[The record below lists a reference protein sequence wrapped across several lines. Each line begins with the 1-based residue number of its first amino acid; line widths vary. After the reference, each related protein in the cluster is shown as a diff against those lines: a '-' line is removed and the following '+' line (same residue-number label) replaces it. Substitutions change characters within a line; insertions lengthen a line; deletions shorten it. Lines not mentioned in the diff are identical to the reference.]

1 MHDPAVTGPDLGPH
15 DPDHLERTEQLRRT
29 SIAGMPDTGPAGAV
43 GRAATSERRPLTIL
57 FADIAGSTAIAE
69 KLDPEDWTLIVGEAL
84 GRLNAVAA
92 RYDGTVAR
100 LMGDGILVFFG
111 APVAHED
118 DPERAVRC
126 GLDMVREIDGVRGD
140 AHAHHTVPLQVRVG
154 INTGPVVVGMVG
166 GDIAQEYTAM
176 GDAVNIAARMQAA
189 APPGGVLITAA
200 TYKFVAPLVEATDAG
215 PLELK
220 GKTEPVYAYQVTAL
234 RRGAVSARGLGGDVH
249 SAMVGRDPQLA
260 RLRDAFA
267 VVRARHGR
275 VASILGEPGIGKS
288 RLLAELRTHV
298 ESTEPSTRW
307 IEARC
312 LSYGRSLPYHLV
324 LDLVRSC
331 IGVGPTADEPEVRAA
346 LEARMKVLFGE
357 AWADPYTYL
366 GHLLSIELEPEVR
379 AGVSTLEFE
388 TVKRYVS
395 SLINVLRA
403 LSASGPVVL
412 ACEDLHWA
420 DAASVNVL
428 LQLLPLV
435 NELPLLIVATS
446 RLDRESEGW
455 RLVSSIRDTFG
466 DALIEL
472 RLDRLSGDDTRILVA
487 NLLQIESLPPATRD
501 HILEKA
507 EGNPF
512 FVEEVIRMLI
522 DRGAIVRDGDRWIA
536 TAKAADVEIP
546 DTLQGLLLARIDRLP
561 AESKRT
567 LRVAAVIGRQFG
579 VTMLERLLAAKTG

>member
-1 MHDPAVTGPDLGPH
+1 MRDGGP
-15 DPDHLERTEQLRRT
+15 TAASQ
-29 SIAGMPDTGPAGAV
+29 
-43 GRAATSERRPLTIL
+43 RAATSERRPLTIL

-69 KLDPEDWTLIVGEAL
+69 KLDPEDWTVLVGKAFAK
-84 GRLNAVAA
+84 LNAVAA

-100 LMGDGILVFFG
+100 LMGDGVLVFFG

-126 GLDMVREIDGVRGD
+126 GLDMVREVGGAGAEPRARDN
-140 AHAHHTVPLQVRVG
+140 VPLQVRVG

-166 GDIAQEYTAM
+166 TDVAREYTAM

-189 APPGGVLITAA
+189 APPGGVMITAA
-200 TYKFVAPLVEATDAG
+200 TYRFVAPLVHATDAG

-220 GKTEPVYAYQVTAL
+220 GKTDPVRAYQVKGL
-234 RRGAVSARGLGGDVH
+234 RAGAVSARGLGTEVR
-249 SAMVGRDPQLA
+249 STMIGRDAQLA

-267 VVRARHGR
+267 IVRARQGR

-288 RLLAELRTHV
+288 RLLAELRAHV
-298 ESTEPSTRW
+298 ASADPSARW

-312 LSYGRSLPYHLV
+312 LSYGRALPYHLV
-324 LDLVRSC
+324 SDLVRSC
-331 IGVGPTADEPEVRAA
+331 LGVAATADEPEVRAA
-346 LEARMKVLFGE
+346 LEDRTKALFGDG
-357 AWADPYTYL
+357 WSDPYAYL
-366 GHLLSIELEPEVR
+366 GHLLSIDLDPDMR
-379 AGVSTLEFE
+379 ARVSAVEFE

-395 SLINVLRA
+395 SVIGVVRA
-403 LSASGPVVL
+403 LAATGPVIL

-420 DAASVNVL
+420 DASSVDVVQ
-428 LQLLPLV
+428 QLLPLA
-435 NELPLLIVATS
+435 NELPLFIVATA

-455 RLVSSIRDTFG
+455 RLVSAVRDTFG
-466 DALIEL
+466 DALVEL
-472 RLDRLSGDDTRILVA
+472 RLEPLSGDDTRTLVA
-487 NLLQIESLPPATRD
+487 NLLRVESLPQQTRD
-501 HILEKA
+501 HILEKS

-522 DRGAIVRDGDRWIA
+522 DRGAIARSGDRWVA
-536 TAKAADVEIP
+536 TAQVADVEIP

-561 AESKRT
+561 PESKRT

-579 VTMLERLLAAKTG
+579 VTMLERLLEAKTG